1 MHGKIISTERW
12 CIWGNS
18 NITVYLI
25 ILIMKKIAYLLGN
38 GATMA
43 ELESKDHENRLYMN
57 RIAEEVAEEAVK
69 NDSSSHLS
77 ELLIKADTMHE
88 IDVEELISIYIYND
102 KNIGDDYKDIPK
114 KLQTYFRNVVIG
126 ILKDDEGYKNQNL
139 SKCLLRLH
147 KKYNEYMSVSCIVS
161 AFINN
166 SDKCDDESFF
176 TASSATSSAILFI
189 YNLFS

>member
-1 MHGKIISTERW
+1 M
-12 CIWGNS
+12 
-18 NITVYLI
+18 I
-25 ILIMKKIAYLLGN
+25 ILIMKKVAYLLGN

-43 ELESKDHENRLYMN
+43 ELESKDRENRLHMD

-147 KKYNEYMSVSCIVS
+147 KKYNEYMSDDGNELIGILTLNFDSIFDN
-161 AFINN
+161 AF
-166 SDKCDDESFF
+166 C
-176 TASSATSSAILFI
+176 
-189 YNLFS
+189 